1 MTQYTSRITS
11 KGQVTIPKEVRER
24 YGFKEGE
31 YLILEPRGEDLVV
44 RRGRIVA
51 DEEGFETLV
60 DRIAERFEGKG
71 ISRSDVEEAVRWA
84 RESG

>member
-1 MTQYTSRITS
+1 MTQYTSKITS
-11 KGQVTIPKEVRER
+11 KGQVTIPKEIRER
-24 YGFKEGE
+24 YGFREGE
-31 YLILEPRGEDLVV
+31 YLILEPKDEELVV

-51 DEEGFETLV
+51 EEGFEALV
-60 DRIAERFEGKG
+60 DRIAERFEERG